1 MFDAKSHSYIP
12 AGTELVKDSNGNL
25 LISSSSSLL
34 LGQEVSGDKISDG
47 SLGLDTFS
55 DKGFIPKG
63 TSVSVDASGKY
74 YVPPLTGFIPAR
86 EVSIA
91 NAQKGSLSQD
101 SFDVTTGSF
110 IPSGTSV
117 YKLGSKY
124 YVHPDTKDTPG
135 REISGLGLSGSHL
148 SLSKDVFDA
157 KTRGVYPSRN
167 RSL

>member
-1 MFDAKSHSYIP
+1 M
-12 AGTELVKDSNGNL
+12 
-25 LISSSSSLL
+25 
-34 LGQEVSGDKISDG
+34 
-47 SLGLDTFS
+47 DTFS

-135 REISGLGLSGSHL
+135 REISGLGLSGSY
-148 SLSKDVFDA
+148 LSKDVFDA
-157 KTRGVYPSRN
+157 KTGEFIPAGTEVYRHGSKYYIHPSIIGISKKEIISSSIYL
-167 RSL
+167 SLKGGSSTVLKR